1 MDLRGII
8 HQVSVSPGGLPKLA
22 VPESFAHS
30 LGLEG
35 DTQRNTKYHGGPLQA
50 LLLASLED
58 LDQLRAAGFPVSP
71 GALGENLTI
80 RGVDFRRLRA
90 GMQFRAGAAIIELT
104 KLRQPCGSLDIYNGP
119 GARIQPLLHDAQAK
133 RGDPASPC
141 WAIGGFYAAVRAPG
155 LIRQGDILELAG
167 LTV

>member
-22 VPESFAHS
+22 VRESFAHS

-35 DTQRNTKYHGGPLQA
+35 DLQRNTKYHGGPLQA
-50 LLLASLED
+50 LLLVSLED
-58 LDQLRAAGFPVSP
+58 LNRLRAAGFAVTA

-80 RGVDFRRLRA
+80 RGVDFRQLRP
-90 GMQFRAGAAIIELT
+90 GMRFRAGAAVIELT
-104 KLRQPCGSLDIYNGP
+104 KLRQPCATLDIYNGP
-119 GARIQPLLHDAQAK
+119 GARIQSLLYDAQAR

-141 WAIGGFYAAVRAPG
+141 WAVGGFYAAVRVAG
-155 LIRQGDILELAG
+155 LIRQGDILELAA
-167 LTV
+167 LAV